1 MRRSQLTGLVVG
13 AAALF
18 FTARPAQAQ
27 VWFGPP
33 VVRPPVVIAPPP
45 VVIAPPPVVV
55 ARPPVVV
62 GPGWGARPYWG
73 VRYYRPVPRGGWYR
87 PAWGPRGGVVYVGRR
102 W

>member
-1 MRRSQLTGLVVG
+1 MRRRQLTGLVLG

-33 VVRPPVVIAPPP
+33 VGPPP
-45 VVIAPPPVVV
+45 FGPPAPVWVAPAPVVV
-55 ARPPVVV
+55 A
-62 GPGWGARPYWG
+62 PGWSARPYWG
-73 VRYYRPVPRGGWYR
+73 WRRDRRALRRGWYGT
-87 PAWGPRGGVVYVGRR
+87 AWGPRGGVVAVGRR